1 MKMLKSWQKKAETG
15 FTLTELLITVVV
27 LLIFSAIAIPNLR
40 TMLYSEKS
48 TASARLLAGWI
59 DERRRQAIQS
69 SDPCIISIDIEEAVF
84 RQSGTNRCGEFAT
97 LYLKA
102 ELPKNNNIKLTLL
115 NQTPTEWIFT
125 SRGTIYQEPNT
136 SSENLEL
143 LIEDERSSEVAS
155 RCFKLTTPLGLVRS
169 GRYINETCDYTNV
182 F

>member
-1 MKMLKSWQKKAETG
+1 MKMLKSWTRKAAAG
-15 FTLTELLITVVV
+15 FTLTELIITMVV
-27 LLIFSAIAIPNLR
+27 LIIFSAIAIPNLR
-40 TMLYSEKS
+40 KMLYSEKS

-69 SDPCIISIDIEEAVF
+69 SDPCIISIDIEESVF
-84 RQSGTNRCGEFAT
+84 RQSDTNRCGDFPT
-97 LYLKA
+97 LYLRK

-115 NQTPTEWIFT
+115 NQSPTEWIFT

-136 SSENLEL
+136 SSDDLEL
-143 LIEDERSSEVAS
+143 LIEDEQSSAVAS
-155 RCFKLTTPLGLVRS
+155 RCFKVTAPLGLVRS

>member
-1 MKMLKSWQKKAETG
+1 MKTLKSWTKKAATG

-27 LLIFSAIAIPNLR
+27 ILIFTTIALPNLR
-40 TMLYSEKS
+40 KMLYSEKS

-69 SDPCIISIDIEEAVF
+69 SDPCIISINIEKAVF
-84 RQSGTNRCGEFAT
+84 RQSDRNRCGDFPT
-97 LYLKA
+97 LYLRK

-125 SRGTIYQEPNT
+125 SRGTIYQEPNI
-136 SSENLEL
+136 SSDYFEL
-143 LIEDERSSEVAS
+143 LIEDERSSAVAR
-155 RCFKLTTPLGLVRS
+155 RCFKVTAPLGLVRS
-169 GRYINETCDYTNV
+169 GRYINETCDYTNA

>member
-1 MKMLKSWQKKAETG
+1 MKTLKSWTKKAATG
-15 FTLTELLITVVV
+15 FTLTELLIIVVV
-27 LLIFSAIAIPNLR
+27 ILIFTTIALPNLR
-40 TMLYSEKS
+40 KMLYSEKS

-69 SDPCIISIDIEEAVF
+69 SDPCIISINIEKAVF
-84 RQSGTNRCGEFAT
+84 RQSDTNRCGDFPT
-97 LYLKA
+97 LYLRK

-136 SSENLEL
+136 SSDDLEL
-143 LIEDERSSEVAS
+143 LIQDERSSEVAS
-155 RCFKLTTPLGLVRS
+155 RCFKVTAPLGLVRS
-169 GRYINETCDYTNV
+169 GRYINETCDYTNA

>member
-1 MKMLKSWQKKAETG
+1 MLKSWQKKAETG
-15 FTLTELLITVVV
+15 FTLTELLVTVVV

-40 TMLYSEKS
+40 TILYSEKS

-69 SDPCIISIDIEEAVF
+69 SDPCIISINIEKAVF
-84 RQSGTNRCGEFAT
+84 RQSDTNRCGDFPT
-97 LYLKA
+97 LYLRA
-102 ELPKNNNIKLTLL
+102 ELPKNNNIKLTFL

-125 SRGTIYQEPNT
+125 SRGTIYQKPNT
-136 SSENLEL
+136 SSNDLEL
-143 LIEDERSSEVAS
+143 LIQDERSSEVAS
-155 RCFKLTTPLGLVRS
+155 RCFKVTAPLGLVRS